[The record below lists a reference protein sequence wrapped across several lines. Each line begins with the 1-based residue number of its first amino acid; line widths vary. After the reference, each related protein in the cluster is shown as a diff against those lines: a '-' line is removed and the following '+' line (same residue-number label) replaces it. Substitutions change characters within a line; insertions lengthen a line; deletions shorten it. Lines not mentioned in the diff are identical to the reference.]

1 MTSIG
6 GVSCCAV
13 CLDHHVEAVLDPCK
27 HLEITLKHINNFRI
41 CLFKETNGLRYD
53 LSSCGNASSMVRGS
67 KKDNAVGGIK
77 NIVEMSL
84 QLLPRLEK
92 ACHGH

>member
-41 CLFKETNGLRYD
+41 VCLRRPMD
-53 LSSCGNASSMVRGS
+53 
-67 KKDNAVGGIK
+67 
-77 NIVEMSL
+77 
-84 QLLPRLEK
+84 
-92 ACHGH
+92 